1 MGIDCASASPE
12 CTRPLSTTGR
22 SLTLWSTARY
32 TQPSPPCAMQP
43 LTSYWPAT
51 MSPGLSCGRNEYG
64 LPQAGHQPSDVPL
77 AFLLDRP
84 TGFPQ
89 FQQKRL
95 DSGTT
100 GVVIKASSGY
110 TSRT

>member
-1 MGIDCASASPE
+1 
-12 CTRPLSTTGR
+12 
-22 SLTLWSTARY
+22 
-32 TQPSPPCAMQP
+32 MQP

-51 MSPGLSCGRNEYG
+51 VSPGFSWGRNEYG
-64 LPQAGHQPSDVPL
+64 LPQDGHQPSDAPL
-77 AFLLDRP
+77 PSLLDRP

-100 GVVIKASSGY
+100 GLVISASTGSI
-110 TSRT
+110 SRTRGISTSPPPRCRTGGESAGANLLRSLGFACTPAAE

>member
-1 MGIDCASASPE
+1 
-12 CTRPLSTTGR
+12 
-22 SLTLWSTARY
+22 
-32 TQPSPPCAMQP
+32 MQP

-51 MSPGLSCGRNEYG
+51 VSPGFSWGRNEYG
-64 LPQAGHQPSDVPL
+64 LPQDGHKPSDVPL
-77 AFLLDRP
+77 PSLLDRP

-100 GVVIKASSGY
+100 GLVVRASTGSI
-110 TSRT
+110 SRTRGISTSPPPRCRTGGGPQGVTALPFLAVGVPHAGRGAAR